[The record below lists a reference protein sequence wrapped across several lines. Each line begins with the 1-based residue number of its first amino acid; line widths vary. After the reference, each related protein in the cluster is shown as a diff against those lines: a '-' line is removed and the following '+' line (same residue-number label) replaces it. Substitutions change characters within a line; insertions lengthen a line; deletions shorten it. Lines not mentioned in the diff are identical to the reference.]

1 MQTFLAVI
9 PIAVLLLC
17 LVVFKTSMSK
27 SGFISL
33 GLALVIGIGFF
44 GLTAQGILIASGKG
58 SWLAVVV
65 GLIIWCA
72 LFLYHLVSDFGAID
86 VINKNITL
94 LVKDK
99 FVVFLLLAWLFTG
112 MLQGIAGFGIPTVIV
127 APILISLGV
136 NPVKALTAALLGHS
150 WAVTFGS
157 MGAAFVV
164 IQNIT
169 NLPPE
174 TLGIPMWV
182 FNTVTMLLTGIGVSF
197 ISGDGFKDGL
207 KSILKGLP
215 YVLPVAVTMSTV
227 QHFLMRFAM
236 YTLGTLV
243 PALSGLAV
251 MFIFYGIRNKIV
263 NKGKPKEKITLYRG
277 KLTLLQAVFPY
288 ALIMILLLSFQFL
301 IPREVRGKAELAF
314 DFPAVSTTLDPPHEV
329 RAENG
334 YTPIRLFAHPFPVL
348 LIASGAACLIYRKAG
363 VFDKKVFKNV
373 VKMTVRKGVPATIAL
388 VAFGNLS
395 LIMMDSGMMM
405 QLALSVASATG
416 NIYPFFAPSIGV
428 LATFMTGNNT
438 NSNVMFGEFQ
448 RAVAE
453 NLGFGQDGQGVMAAA
468 QSIAG
473 GLGCAVGSTIVYLGA
488 LATKQTDKISVVL
501 KRIIPWMLI
510 IAGAMGIVNYIFLN
524 YFITGTY

>member
-1 MQTFLAVI
+1 MQTILAVI
-9 PIAVLLLC
+9 PIIVLLLC
-17 LVVFKTSMSK
+17 LVVFRISMSK
-27 SGFISL
+27 SGFIAL
-33 GLALVIGIGFF
+33 GLALIIAIAFF
-44 GLTAQGILIASGKG
+44 GITAQGILIASGKG

-72 LFLYHLVSDFGAID
+72 LFLYHLVSDFGAIE

-99 FVVFLLLAWLFTG
+99 FIVFLLLAWLFTG

-136 NPVKALTAALLGHS
+136 HPVKALTAALLGHS

-169 NLPPE
+169 KLPPE
-174 TLGIPMWV
+174 VLGIPMWV
-182 FNTVTMLLTGIGVSF
+182 FNTVTMLLTGIGVCYLFGESF
-197 ISGDGFKDGL
+197 RDGL
-207 KSILKGLP
+207 KSIAKGLP
-215 YVLPVAVTMSTV
+215 YVLPIAAVMSTV
-227 QHFLMRFAM
+227 QHFLMRAQL

-243 PALSGLAV
+243 TALSGLTV
-251 MFIFYGIRNKIV
+251 MFIIYSTMNKIKT
-263 NKGKPKEKITLYRG
+263 KGKNREKVTLYKT
-277 KLTLLQAVFPY
+277 KLNLLQAIFPY
-288 ALIMILLLSFQFL
+288 ALIMVLLLSFQFL
-301 IPREVRGKAELAF
+301 LPADFRAKAQLAF
-314 DFPAVSTTLDPPHEV
+314 DFPAVSTALEPPHEV
-329 RAENG
+329 AAEPG
-334 YTPIRLFAHPFPVL
+334 FTPIRLFAHPFLVL
-348 LIASGAACLIYRKAG
+348 LIAAGAACIIYKKAG
-363 VFDKKVFKNV
+363 VFDSKIFKGV
-373 VKMTVRKGVPATIAL
+373 VRQTVRKGVPATIAL
-388 VAFGNLS
+388 IAFGNLS
-395 LIMMDSGMMM
+395 LIMMDSGMML
-405 QLALSVASATG
+405 QLAHTVAGLTG
-416 NIYPFFAPSIGV
+416 NVYPFFAPSIGV

-453 NLGFGQDGQGVMAAA
+453 NLGFAPDGQGVMAAA

-488 LATKQTDKISVVL
+488 LATKQTDKISIVL
-501 KRIIPWMLI
+501 KKLIPWMLI

-524 YFITGTY
+524 YFIVRI